1 MEGHQLLDDIAE
13 RTIKIAF
20 RFLGWLFF
28 EVILFYTGE
37 LILTVLTLGKRK
49 PRWDY
54 FADES
59 PPKFILYTD
68 LSVLVGFVA
77 WMSLLWFIGMKVLY

>member
-1 MEGHQLLDDIAE
+1 MLDDIAE
-13 RTIKIAF
+13 GTIKIVF
-20 RFLGWLFF
+20 RFLTWLFF

-37 LILTVLTLGKRK
+37 IVLTLLTLGRRK

-59 PPKFILYTD
+59 PKKFILYTD
-68 LSVLVGFVA
+68 LSVLVGFVI
-77 WMSLLWFIGMKVLY
+77 WLFLFWFIGTKVFN